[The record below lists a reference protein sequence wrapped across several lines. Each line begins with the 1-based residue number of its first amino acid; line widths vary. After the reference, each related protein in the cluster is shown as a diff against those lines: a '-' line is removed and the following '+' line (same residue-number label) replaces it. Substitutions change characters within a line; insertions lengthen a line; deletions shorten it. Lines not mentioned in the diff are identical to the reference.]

1 MRPIV
6 AAGLVRFASPN
17 GITGFQMSNV
27 TTNRATS
34 AALTVLRGVNKDLG
48 VVQQQVTSGFR
59 VGSASDDPTY

>member
-1 MRPIV
+1 
-6 AAGLVRFASPN
+6 
-17 GITGFQMSNV
+17 MSNV